1 MFSLAKVRFVKIAIL
16 FTSLILCLLPPRELR
31 ENTEGT
37 PTQLP
42 ANKKCCLLIFAISI
56 GCLVLAA
63 IPASSLP
70 VTLVYLVLPSHLAVL
85 CSRFRPR
92 EIPAFLCPLSRKY
105 SGYPCVP
112 PPVMLLPVV
121 WQITSSLSSH
131 LVPRLLLCSR
141 GSVREILL
149 AFTPYTLHLT
159 QQLCCL
165 SPPLTSKLYLRC
177 LSLHPTL

>member
-1 MFSLAKVRFVKIAIL
+1 MAGYFLFVCFRLQKVRFVKIAIL

-42 ANKKCCLLIFAISI
+42 ANKKCCLLIFAIAI

-70 VTLVYLVLPSHLAVL
+70 VTPVYLVLPSHLAVL

-92 EIPAFLCPLSRKY
+92 EFLQLLRICLLSRIIRVFFVF
-105 SGYPCVP
+105 SSVP
-112 PPVMLLPVV
+112 
-121 WQITSSLSSH
+121 
-131 LVPRLLLCSR
+131 
-141 GSVREILL
+141 
-149 AFTPYTLHLT
+149 F
-159 QQLCCL
+159 
-165 SPPLTSKLYLRC
+165 
-177 LSLHPTL
+177 LSLWSIWYCRPYWLSCARGFPRE